1 MKKKNKGITLIALV
15 ITIIVLL
22 ILAGI
27 TITTLAGNNGILT
40 KSDMAQEETRGATVE
55 EIKNLWKMEQSS
67 DKFIEENNAQTLD
80 EVLDSL
86 ESDGLITPEE
96 KIIIKED
103 GEVTIGSRTIV
114 FQKIS
119 AADKVGN
126 IVNDNKDADGNIDY
140 EKLKEDL
147 ENLKG
152 IEKAPSDLT
161 AEKLPLVI
169 RVDDE
174 FIQINPDGSTRYR

>member
-86 ESDGLITPEE
+86 ESDGLITLEE

-103 GEVTIGSRTIV
+103 GEVTIGSRTI